1 MLLLIMFLPFNEGAY
16 MVVKIIIEMV
26 RMKLAGSN
34 EGIGS
39 LIEDLEGPNES
50 MELRINIISE
60 PRLTKAKGT
69 EAIEIFINYIE
80 LYFVS
85 YKKML

>member
-1 MLLLIMFLPFNEGAY
+1 

-39 LIEDLEGPNES
+39 LIEDLEEPYES
-50 MELRINIISE
+50 VELRINIISE
-60 PRLTKAKGT
+60 PRLAKAKGI
-69 EAIEIFINYIE
+69 EAIEIFRNYIE
-80 LYFVS
+80 VYFGS

>member
-1 MLLLIMFLPFNEGAY
+1 

-39 LIEDLEGPNES
+39 LIKDLEEPYES
-50 MELRINIISE
+50 VELRINIVSE
-60 PRLTKAKGT
+60 PRHAKAKGS
-69 EAIEIFINYIE
+69 EAIQTFRNYIE
-80 LYFVS
+80 VYCIS
-85 YKKML
+85 WKKNIINTLSDTLL